1 MMENMPFSEEAPAIT
16 VDIGRHRLRIHRS
29 TLRRLENPI
38 YVRILVNPID
48 KGIVV
53 EKCNANTA
61 GSYRL
66 LQSNERKHSME
77 VYSSSLI
84 DEIADCAGYEQYR
97 SVKLLGRQI
106 RGQTAVFFRMAD
118 DSTRVCPS

>member
-1 MMENMPFSEEAPAIT
+1 MDTVPFPEEAPAIT

-29 TLRRLENPI
+29 TLRRLDNPM
-38 YVRILVNPID
+38 YVRILVNPSD

-53 EKCNANTA
+53 EKCNASTA

-66 LQSNERKHSME
+66 MQTNERKHSME
-77 VYSSSLI
+77 VYSSSLV
-84 DEIADCAGYEQYR
+84 DEISDCAGFDQYR

-106 RGQTAVFFRMAD
+106 RGQSAVFFRLAD
-118 DSTRVCPS
+118 DSTSVRTS

>member
-1 MMENMPFSEEAPAIT
+1 MDTVSFPGEAPAIT

-29 TLRRLENPI
+29 TLRRLDNPM
-38 YVRILVNPID
+38 YVRILVNPSD

-53 EKCNANTA
+53 EKCSANTA

-66 LQSNERKHSME
+66 MQTNERKHSME
-77 VYSSSLI
+77 VYSSSLV
-84 DEIADCAGYEQYR
+84 DEISDCAGFDQYR

-106 RGQTAVFFRMAD
+106 RGQSAVFFRLAD
-118 DSTRVCPS
+118 DSTSVCTS

>member
-1 MMENMPFSEEAPAIT
+1 MENIEDAPAIT

-29 TLRRLENPI
+29 TLRRLDNPM
-38 YVRILVNPID
+38 YVRILVNPSN

-53 EKCNANTA
+53 EKCAASTA

-66 LQSNERKHSME
+66 IQSNERKHSME

-84 DEIADCAGYEQYR
+84 DEISECAGYNQYR
-97 SVKLLGRQI
+97 SVRLLGHQL
-106 RGQTAVFFRMAD
+106 RGQSAVFFRLANVPAHICT
-118 DSTRVCPS
+118 S

>member
-1 MMENMPFSEEAPAIT
+1 MDTVPFPEEAPTIT

-29 TLRRLENPI
+29 TLRRLDNPM
-38 YVRILVNPID
+38 YVRILVNPSD

-53 EKCNANTA
+53 EKCSANTA

-66 LQSNERKHSME
+66 MQTNERKHSME
-77 VYSSSLI
+77 VYSSSLV
-84 DEIADCAGYEQYR
+84 DEISDCAGFDQYR

-106 RGQTAVFFRMAD
+106 RGQSAVFFRLAD
-118 DSTRVCPS
+118 DSTSVCTS

>member
-1 MMENMPFSEEAPAIT
+1 MENVPFSEEAPAIT

-29 TLRRLENPI
+29 TLRRLDNPMF
-38 YVRILVNPID
+38 VRILVNPND

-53 EKCNANTA
+53 EKCTESTA

-66 LQSNERKHSME
+66 LQSHERKHSME

-84 DEIADCAGYEQYR
+84 DQISDCAGYDQYR

-106 RGQTAVFFRMAD
+106 RGQSAVFFRLAD
-118 DSTRVCPS
+118 DSTSVCTS